1 MNTNAW
7 HSSLEWSVLEIDE
20 DEWAQRTDG
29 VGPASAGDTPSTH
42 TSVPQTHGN
51 GLHNSP
57 PSNPMERYGYL
68 GQRLKLI
75 AAVLLLTLV
84 IYKIWHSAQL
94 GVAKMQQDVANVVK
108 LDAAKARAAQQQLA
122 EQAAVE
128 AVEFFDGLAVAQV
141 VITRTWSSG
150 QVFVQHQTQFFEQTA
165 QGWRRTEPAAAF
177 WGQPQVMDTPNLHF
191 VFRRLDRAAAEQLAP
206 GAEALYV
213 ALRRAT
219 GQSLAPD
226 GGRLTIEIVPEQ
238 VPAHANFVNGSVR
251 LPSPYLFDLAFGYT
265 SEELLAS
272 LLRKTLADQ
281 MLDRQLHATALKP
294 QWQPIVVALGMW
306 LTDSDALPLA
316 APHIHTAYQTLVGSS
331 HVSGLRQLLGCGP
344 CTDSTAKQTSNVYY
358 PGAVAAEER
367 QAASAI
373 NLIDF
378 VVATYGI
385 DVLPE
390 LLQGFGHHEDW
401 ETLIPAVLDTNAA
414 ELEAA
419 WHGSAQTS
427 P

>member
-7 HSSLEWSVLEIDE
+7 HSSLEWSVLEIEE
-20 DEWAQRTDG
+20 DEWAQRTG
-29 VGPASAGDTPSTH
+29 SSGPASAGDTPSTD
-42 TSVPQTHGN
+42 TSVLQTRAN
-51 GLHNSP
+51 GLHDSSS
-57 PSNPMERYGYL
+57 SNPMERYGHL

-84 IYKIWHSAQL
+84 IYKIWHSAQQ

-108 LDAAKARAAQQQLA
+108 LEAVKARAARQQLPV
-122 EQAAVE
+122 QAAVG

-150 QVFVQHQTQFFEQTA
+150 QEFVQHQTQFFKQTA
-165 QGWRRTEPAAAF
+165 RGWRRTEPAAAL
-177 WGQPQVMDTPNLHF
+177 GPPQTLDTPNLRF
-191 VFRRLDRAAAEQLAP
+191 VFRHLDRAAAEQLAP

-219 GQSLAPD
+219 GQSLAPA

-238 VPAHANFVNGSVR
+238 VPVHANFVNGSVR

-272 LLRKTLADQ
+272 LLRKTLAGQ
-281 MLDRQLHATALKP
+281 MLDRQLHTTALKP
-294 QWQPIVVALGMW
+294 QWQPMVVALGMW

-316 APHIHTAYQTLVGSS
+316 APRIHTAYQTLTSSS
-331 HVSGLRQLLGCGP
+331 HVSGLRQLLGCSS
-344 CTDSTAKQTSNVYY
+344 CTASTAKQTSNVYY
-358 PGAVAAEER
+358 PGAVSAQER
-367 QAASAI
+367 QAAAAI
-373 NLIDF
+373 NLVDF

-401 ETLIPAVLDTNAA
+401 ETLIPAVLGTSAA

-419 WHGSAQTS
+419 WHGHAQMS